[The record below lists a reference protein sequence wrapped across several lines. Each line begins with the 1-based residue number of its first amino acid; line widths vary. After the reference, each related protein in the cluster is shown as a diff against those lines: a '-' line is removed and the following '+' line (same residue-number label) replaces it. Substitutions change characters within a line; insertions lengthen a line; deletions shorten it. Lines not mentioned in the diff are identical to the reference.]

1 MKHLTKQLL
10 VGCLG
15 LSFLVNY
22 TGQSVAA
29 RPPIL
34 DASSEVSS
42 NEESSKASEGSSL
55 ISEETERMTFPELQD
70 KLEQARQKVLSVKL
84 TAKTSRKT
92 KKFSVPSED
101 TYIAWNKFEVSDDQK
116 SEPILSFNHEEYN
129 LASILKIEY
138 YLTKKA
144 QDDYLFYTKVENDQ
158 ASYSQITYPFAYVNY
173 QDILTSIILLDAP
186 YAKVELKD
194 SSYHVYISDKDQSL
208 THLFLFS
215 IGRDKVGQEKSSLE
229 LIIDQKDFNLKG
241 LTYYYQD
248 DQEQRSAEL
257 SVEDINQ
264 VSEKDLTLAPWTQD
278 AVLEEESSSDRSELS
293 DETSETAD
301 SSQSRES
308 SPKASQIMEEV
319 WRGRLL
325 SSVFMSFEKIVLS
338 DDKTNVT
345 ALEGDMAYNKV
356 GQIVGL
362 HYFGILDQGYPDG
375 RFVEIIKSL
384 NDKTFYGR
392 LNSQWYTI
400 STAKK
405 EDIKPEYQRLLT
417 VLADRKLTE
426 RMTVEESET
435 SYLLKLQGHDLG
447 LLGDLS
453 RDLLMDLTGT
463 DSNERQGKFSLTVE
477 VSKKEHYLQSLDLK
491 VETQIEGSPH
501 IQHAKISFSRHNK
514 VSDMKFELPSE
525 AKDARPIEEL
535 SSSQESNW

>member
-144 QDDYLFYTKVENDQ
+144 QDDYLLYTKSEANQ
-158 ASYSQITYPFAYVNY
+158 NSYRQITYPFAYVNY

-229 LIIDQKDFNLKG
+229 LVIDQKDFNLKG

-264 VSEKDLTLAPWTQD
+264 VPEKDLTLAPWTQD
-278 AVLEEESSSDRSELS
+278 AVLEEKSSSDRTESS

-319 WRGRLL
+319 WRERLL

-453 RDLLMDLTGT
+453 RDLLMDLTET

-535 SSSQESNW
+535 SSSEESNW

>member
-92 KKFSVPSED
+92 KEFSVPSED

-144 QDDYLFYTKVENDQ
+144 QDDYLFYTKVETDQ
-158 ASYSQITYPFAYVNY
+158 ASYSQITFPFAYVNY

-241 LTYYYQD
+241 LSYYYQD

-392 LNSQWYTI
+392 INTQWYTV
-400 STAKK
+400 STAKT

-417 VLADRKLTE
+417 VLAEKKLTE
-426 RMTVEESET
+426 KMTVEESET
-435 SYLLKLQGHDLG
+435 GYLLKLQGHDLG

-453 RDLLMDLTGT
+453 RDLLMDLTET

-535 SSSQESNW
+535 SSSEESNS

>member
-15 LSFLVNY
+15 LIFLVNY
-22 TGQSVAA
+22 MGQSVAA

-42 NEESSKASEGSSL
+42 NEESSKASEGGSL
-55 ISEETERMTFPELQD
+55 ISEESERMTFPELQD

-92 KKFSVPSED
+92 KEFSVPSED

-144 QDDYLFYTKVENDQ
+144 QDDYLFYTKVETDQ
-158 ASYSQITYPFAYVNY
+158 ASYRQITYPFAYVNY

-186 YAKVELKD
+186 YAKVKLKD

-215 IGRDKVGQEKSSLE
+215 IGRDKVGQEKSNLE

-241 LTYYYQD
+241 LSYYYQD

-345 ALEGDMAYNKV
+345 ALEGDMAYDKV
-356 GQIVGL
+356 GQIIGL
-362 HYFGILDQGYPDG
+362 HYFGILDHGYSDG

-392 LNSQWYTI
+392 LNSQWYTV
-400 STAKK
+400 STAKT

-417 VLADRKLTE
+417 VLADKKLTE
-426 RMTVEESET
+426 KMTVEESET

-491 VETQIEGSPH
+491 VETQIGGSPQ

-535 SSSQESNW
+535 SSSEESNS

>member
-129 LASILKIEY
+129 LASILKIDY

-186 YAKVELKD
+186 YAKVKLKD

-241 LTYYYQD
+241 LSYYYQD

-345 ALEGDMAYNKV
+345 ALEGDMAYDKV
-356 GQIVGL
+356 GQIIGL
-362 HYFGILDQGYPDG
+362 HYFGILDHGYSDG

-392 LNSQWYTI
+392 LNSQWYTV
-400 STAKK
+400 STAKT

-417 VLADRKLTE
+417 VLADKKLTE
-426 RMTVEESET
+426 KMTVEESET

-491 VETQIEGSPH
+491 VETQIEGSPQ

-535 SSSQESNW
+535 SSSEESNS

>member
-15 LSFLVNY
+15 LIFLVNY
-22 TGQSVAA
+22 MGQSVAA

-42 NEESSKASEGSSL
+42 NEESSKASEGGSL
-55 ISEETERMTFPELQD
+55 ISEESERMTFPELQD

-92 KKFSVPSED
+92 KEFSVPSED

-144 QDDYLFYTKVENDQ
+144 QDDYLFYTKVETDQ
-158 ASYSQITYPFAYVNY
+158 ASYRQITYPFAYVNY

-241 LTYYYQD
+241 LSYYYQD

-345 ALEGDMAYNKV
+345 ALEGDMAYDKV
-356 GQIVGL
+356 GQIIGL
-362 HYFGILDQGYPDG
+362 HYFGILDHGYSDG

-392 LNSQWYTI
+392 LNSQWYTV
-400 STAKK
+400 STAKT

-417 VLADRKLTE
+417 VLADKKLTE
-426 RMTVEESET
+426 KMTVEESET

-491 VETQIEGSPH
+491 VETQIEGSPQ

-535 SSSQESNW
+535 SSSEESNS

>member
-15 LSFLVNY
+15 LIFLVNY
-22 TGQSVAA
+22 MGQSVAA

-42 NEESSKASEGSSL
+42 NEESSKASEGGSL
-55 ISEETERMTFPELQD
+55 ISEESERMTFPELQD

-92 KKFSVPSED
+92 KEFSVPSED

-144 QDDYLFYTKVENDQ
+144 QDDYLFYTKVETDQ
-158 ASYSQITYPFAYVNY
+158 ASYRQITYPFAYVNY

-186 YAKVELKD
+186 YAKVKLKD

-241 LTYYYQD
+241 LSYYYQD

-345 ALEGDMAYNKV
+345 ALEGDMAYDKV
-356 GQIVGL
+356 GQIIGL
-362 HYFGILDQGYPDG
+362 HYFGILDHGYSDG

-392 LNSQWYTI
+392 LNSQWYTV
-400 STAKK
+400 STAKT

-417 VLADRKLTE
+417 VLADKKLTE
-426 RMTVEESET
+426 KMTVEESET

-491 VETQIEGSPH
+491 VETQIEGSPQ

-535 SSSQESNW
+535 SSSEESNS

>member
-1 MKHLTKQLL
+1 MKHLTKHLL

-34 DASSEVSS
+34 DASSEERS

-70 KLEQARQKVLSVKL
+70 KLEQARQKVLSVKI

-92 KKFSVPSED
+92 KEFSVPSED
-101 TYIAWNKFEVSDDQK
+101 AYIAWNKFEVSDDQK
-116 SEPILSFNHEEYN
+116 SEPMLSFNHEELN
-129 LASILKIEY
+129 LAGILKFEY
-138 YLTKKA
+138 FLTKRA
-144 QDDYLFYTKVENDQ
+144 QDDYLLYTKSKNDR
-158 ASYSQITYPFAYVNY
+158 ASYRQISSPFAEVNY

-215 IGRDKVGQEKSSLE
+215 TGRDKVGQEMSSLE

-278 AVLEEESSSDRSELS
+278 AVLEEDSSSDRSELS

-319 WRGRLL
+319 WRERLL

-392 LNSQWYTI
+392 LNTQWYTI
-400 STAKK
+400 SAAKT

-417 VLADRKLTE
+417 VLADKKLTE
-426 RMTVEESET
+426 KMTVEESGT
-435 SYLLKLQGHDLG
+435 SYLLKLEGHELG
-447 LLGDLS
+447 ILGDLS

-491 VETQIEGSPH
+491 VETQIGGNPQ

>member
-1 MKHLTKQLL
+1 MKHLTKHLL

-92 KKFSVPSED
+92 KEFSVPSED
-101 TYIAWNKFEVSDDQK
+101 SYIAWNKFEVSDDQK
-116 SEPILSFNHEEYN
+116 SEPILSFNHEEFN
-129 LASILKIEY
+129 LAGILKFEY

-144 QDDYLFYTKVENDQ
+144 QDDYLLYTKSEANQ
-158 ASYSQITYPFAYVNY
+158 NSYRQITYPFAYVNY

-241 LTYYYQD
+241 LSYYYQD

-392 LNSQWYTI
+392 LNTQWYTV
-400 STAKK
+400 STAKT

-417 VLADRKLTE
+417 VLADKKLTE
-426 RMTVEESET
+426 KMTVEESET

-453 RDLLMDLTGT
+453 RDLLMDLTET

-491 VETQIEGSPH
+491 VETQIGGNPQ

>member
-1 MKHLTKQLL
+1 MKHLTKHLL

-34 DASSEVSS
+34 DASSEESS

-92 KKFSVPSED
+92 KEFSVPSED

-144 QDDYLFYTKVENDQ
+144 QDDYLFYTKVETDQ
-158 ASYSQITYPFAYVNY
+158 ASYSQITFPFAYVNY

-215 IGRDKVGQEKSSLE
+215 IGQDKVGQEKSSLE

-278 AVLEEESSSDRSELS
+278 AVLEEDSSSDRSELS

-319 WRGRLL
+319 WRERLL

-392 LNSQWYTI
+392 LNTQWYTI
-400 STAKK
+400 SAAKT

-417 VLADRKLTE
+417 VLADKKLTE
-426 RMTVEESET
+426 KMTVEESET

-453 RDLLMDLTGT
+453 RDLLMDLTET

-491 VETQIEGSPH
+491 VETQIEGSPQ

>member
-15 LSFLVNY
+15 LIFLVNY
-22 TGQSVAA
+22 MGQSVAA

-42 NEESSKASEGSSL
+42 NEESSKASEGGSL
-55 ISEETERMTFPELQD
+55 ISEESERMTFPELQD

-92 KKFSVPSED
+92 KEFSVPSED
-101 TYIAWNKFEVSDDQK
+101 SYIAWNKFEVSDDQK
-116 SEPILSFNHEEYN
+116 SEPVLSFNHEEFN
-129 LASILKIEY
+129 LAGILKFEY

-144 QDDYLFYTKVENDQ
+144 QDDYLLYTKSEDDQ
-158 ASYSQITYPFAYVNY
+158 ASYRQISSPFAYVNY

-241 LTYYYQD
+241 LSYYYQD

-356 GQIVGL
+356 GQIIGL

-392 LNSQWYTI
+392 LNTQWYTI
-400 STAKK
+400 STAKT

-417 VLADRKLTE
+417 VLADKKLTE
-426 RMTVEESET
+426 KMTVEESET

-453 RDLLMDLTGT
+453 RDLLMDLTET

-535 SSSQESNW
+535 SSSEESNS

>member
-15 LSFLVNY
+15 LIFLVNY
-22 TGQSVAA
+22 MGQSVAA

-42 NEESSKASEGSSL
+42 NEESSKASEGGSL
-55 ISEETERMTFPELQD
+55 ISEESERMTFPELQD

-92 KKFSVPSED
+92 KEFSVPSED

-144 QDDYLFYTKVENDQ
+144 QDDYLFYTKVETDQ
-158 ASYSQITYPFAYVNY
+158 ASYRQITYPFAYVNY

-186 YAKVELKD
+186 YAKVKLKD

-215 IGRDKVGQEKSSLE
+215 IGQDKVGQEKSSLE

-278 AVLEEESSSDRSELS
+278 AVLEEDSSSDRSELS

-345 ALEGDMAYNKV
+345 ALEGDMAYDKV
-356 GQIVGL
+356 GQIIGL
-362 HYFGILDQGYPDG
+362 HYFGILDHGYSDG

-392 LNSQWYTI
+392 LNSQWYTV
-400 STAKK
+400 STAKT

-417 VLADRKLTE
+417 VLADKKLTE
-426 RMTVEESET
+426 KMTVEESET

-491 VETQIEGSPH
+491 VETQIGGNPQ

-535 SSSQESNW
+535 SSSEESNS

>member
-15 LSFLVNY
+15 LIFLVNY
-22 TGQSVAA
+22 MGQSVAA

-42 NEESSKASEGSSL
+42 NEESSKASEGGSL
-55 ISEETERMTFPELQD
+55 ISEESERMTFPELQD

-92 KKFSVPSED
+92 KEFSVPSED

-144 QDDYLFYTKVENDQ
+144 QDDYLFYTKVETDQ
-158 ASYSQITYPFAYVNY
+158 ASYRQITYPFAYVNY

-241 LTYYYQD
+241 LSYHYQD

-392 LNSQWYTI
+392 LNTQWYTI
-400 STAKK
+400 STAKT

-417 VLADRKLTE
+417 VLADKKLTE
-426 RMTVEESET
+426 KMTVEESET

-453 RDLLMDLTGT
+453 RDLLMDLTET
-463 DSNERQGKFSLTVE
+463 DSNERQGKFSLTLE

-491 VETQIEGSPH
+491 VETQIEGSPL

-535 SSSQESNW
+535 SSSEESNS

>member
-1 MKHLTKQLL
+1 MKHLTKHLL

-34 DASSEVSS
+34 DASSEESS

-70 KLEQARQKVLSVKL
+70 KLEQARQKVLSVKI

-92 KKFSVPSED
+92 KEFSVPSED
-101 TYIAWNKFEVSDDQK
+101 AYIAWNKFEVSDDQK
-116 SEPILSFNHEEYN
+116 SEPVLSFNHEELN
-129 LASILKIEY
+129 LAGILKFEY
-138 YLTKKA
+138 FLTKRA
-144 QDDYLFYTKVENDQ
+144 QDDYLLYTKSKNDR
-158 ASYSQITYPFAYVNY
+158 ASYRQISSPFAEVNY

-215 IGRDKVGQEKSSLE
+215 IGQDKVGQEKSSLE

-278 AVLEEESSSDRSELS
+278 AVLEEDSSSDRSELS

-319 WRGRLL
+319 WRERLL

-345 ALEGDMAYNKV
+345 ALEGDMAYDKF
-356 GQIVGL
+356 GQIIGL
-362 HYFGILDQGYPDG
+362 HLFGILDQNHPDG
-375 RFVEIIKSL
+375 RFLEIIKGL

-392 LNSQWYTI
+392 LNTQWYTV
-400 STAKK
+400 SAAKT

-417 VLADRKLTE
+417 VLADKKLTE
-426 RMTVEESET
+426 KMTLEESET
-435 SYLLKLQGHDLG
+435 SYLLKLEGHEIR

-463 DSNERQGKFSLTVE
+463 DSNERQGKFSLTLE

-491 VETQIEGSPH
+491 VETQIGGSPQ

-525 AKDARPIEEL
+525 AKNAKPIEEL
-535 SSSQESNW
+535 SSSEESNW

>member
-34 DASSEVSS
+34 DASSGVSS

-70 KLEQARQKVLSVKL
+70 KLEQARQKVLNVKL

-92 KKFSVPSED
+92 KEFSVPSED

-116 SEPILSFNHEEYN
+116 SEPVLSFNHEEFN
-129 LASILKIEY
+129 LAGILKFEY
-138 YLTKKA
+138 YLTKKV
-144 QDDYLFYTKVENDQ
+144 QDDYLLYTKSEDDQ
-158 ASYSQITYPFAYVNY
+158 ASYRQISSPFAYVNY

-194 SSYHVYISDKDQSL
+194 SSYHVYISNKDQSL

-229 LIIDQKDFNLKG
+229 LVIDQKDFNLEG

-257 SVEDINQ
+257 SVADINQ
-264 VSEKDLTLAPWTQD
+264 VSEKDLTLAPWTQE
-278 AVLEEESSSDRSELS
+278 AVLEEDSSSDRSELS

-319 WRGRLL
+319 WRERLL

-400 STAKK
+400 STAKT

-417 VLADRKLTE
+417 VLADKKLTE
-426 RMTVEESET
+426 KMTVEESET
-435 SYLLKLQGHDLG
+435 SYFLKLQGHELG

-477 VSKKEHYLQSLDLK
+477 ISKKEHYLQSLDLK
-491 VETQIEGSPH
+491 VETQIEGSPQ

-535 SSSQESNW
+535 SSSEESNW

>member
-1 MKHLTKQLL
+1 MKHLTKHLL

-34 DASSEVSS
+34 DASSGVSS

-92 KKFSVPSED
+92 KEFSVPSED
-101 TYIAWNKFEVSDDQK
+101 AYIAWNKFEVSDDQK
-116 SEPILSFNHEEYN
+116 SEPVLSFNHEELN
-129 LASILKIEY
+129 LAGILKFEY
-138 YLTKKA
+138 FLTKRA
-144 QDDYLFYTKVENDQ
+144 QDDYLLYTKSKNDR
-158 ASYSQITYPFAYVNY
+158 ASYRQISSPFAEVNY

-229 LIIDQKDFNLKG
+229 LVIDQKDFNLKR
-241 LTYYYQD
+241 LSYYYQD

-264 VSEKDLTLAPWTQD
+264 VSKKDLTLAPWTQD
-278 AVLEEESSSDRSELS
+278 AVLEEDSSSDRSELS

-319 WRGRLL
+319 WRERLL

-392 LNSQWYTI
+392 LNTQWYTI
-400 STAKK
+400 SAAKT

-426 RMTVEESET
+426 KMTVEESET

-491 VETQIEGSPH
+491 VETQIEGSPQ

>member
-1 MKHLTKQLL
+1 MKHLTKHLL

-34 DASSEVSS
+34 DASSEESS

-70 KLEQARQKVLSVKL
+70 KLEQARQKVLSVKI

-92 KKFSVPSED
+92 KEFSVPSED
-101 TYIAWNKFEVSDDQK
+101 AYIAWNKFEVSDDQK
-116 SEPILSFNHEEYN
+116 SEPVLSFNHEELN
-129 LASILKIEY
+129 LAGILKFEY
-138 YLTKKA
+138 FLTKRA
-144 QDDYLFYTKVENDQ
+144 QDDYLLYTKSKNDR
-158 ASYSQITYPFAYVNY
+158 ASYRQISSPFAEVNY

-215 IGRDKVGQEKSSLE
+215 IGQDKVGQEKSSLE

-278 AVLEEESSSDRSELS
+278 AVLEEDSSSDRSELS
-293 DETSETAD
+293 DKTSETAD

-319 WRGRLL
+319 WRERLL

-338 DDKTNVT
+338 DEKTNVT

-356 GQIVGL
+356 GQIAGL

-392 LNSQWYTI
+392 LNTQWYTI
-400 STAKK
+400 STAKT

-417 VLADRKLTE
+417 VLADKKLTE
-426 RMTVEESET
+426 KMTVEESGT
-435 SYLLKLQGHDLG
+435 SYLLKLQGHELG

-453 RDLLMDLTGT
+453 RDFLMDLTGT

-491 VETQIEGSPH
+491 VETQIGGNPQ

-535 SSSQESNW
+535 SSSDESNW

>member
-15 LSFLVNY
+15 LIFLVNY
-22 TGQSVAA
+22 MGQSVAA

-42 NEESSKASEGSSL
+42 NEESSKASEGGSL
-55 ISEETERMTFPELQD
+55 ISEESERMTFPELQD

-92 KKFSVPSED
+92 KEFSVPSED
-101 TYIAWNKFEVSDDQK
+101 SYIAWNKFEVSDDQK
-116 SEPILSFNHEEYN
+116 SEPILSFNHEEFN
-129 LASILKIEY
+129 LAGILKFEY

-144 QDDYLFYTKVENDQ
+144 QDDYLLYTKSEANQ
-158 ASYSQITYPFAYVNY
+158 NSYRQITYPFAYVNY

-241 LTYYYQD
+241 LSYYYQD

-392 LNSQWYTI
+392 LNTQWYTI
-400 STAKK
+400 STAKT

-417 VLADRKLTE
+417 VLADKKLTE
-426 RMTVEESET
+426 KMTVEESET

-491 VETQIEGSPH
+491 VETQIEGSPQ

-535 SSSQESNW
+535 SSSEESNS

>member
-1 MKHLTKQLL
+1 MKHLTKHLL

-34 DASSEVSS
+34 DASSEESS

-92 KKFSVPSED
+92 KEFSVPSED

-144 QDDYLFYTKVENDQ
+144 QDDYLFYTKVETDQ
-158 ASYSQITYPFAYVNY
+158 ASYRQITYPFAYVNY

-186 YAKVELKD
+186 YAKVKLKD

-278 AVLEEESSSDRSELS
+278 AVLEEDSSSDRSELS

-319 WRGRLL
+319 WRERLL

-345 ALEGDMAYNKV
+345 ALEGDMAYDKV
-356 GQIVGL
+356 GQIIGL
-362 HYFGILDQGYPDG
+362 HYFGILDHGYSDG

-392 LNSQWYTI
+392 LNSQWYTV
-400 STAKK
+400 STAKT

-417 VLADRKLTE
+417 VLADKKLTE
-426 RMTVEESET
+426 KMTVEESET

-491 VETQIEGSPH
+491 VETQIEGSPQ

-535 SSSQESNW
+535 SSSEESNS

>member
-55 ISEETERMTFPELQD
+55 ISEETEPMTFPELQD
-70 KLEQARQKVLSVKL
+70 KLEQARQKVLSVKI

-92 KKFSVPSED
+92 KEFSVPSED
-101 TYIAWNKFEVSDDQK
+101 AYIAWNKFEVSDDQK
-116 SEPILSFNHEEYN
+116 SEPVLSFNHEELN
-129 LASILKIEY
+129 LAGILKFEY
-138 YLTKKA
+138 FLTKRA
-144 QDDYLFYTKVENDQ
+144 QDDYLLYTKSKNDR
-158 ASYSQITYPFAYVNY
+158 ASYRQISSPFAEVNY

-229 LIIDQKDFNLKG
+229 LVIDQKDFNLKG
-241 LTYYYQD
+241 LSYYYQD

-264 VSEKDLTLAPWTQD
+264 VPEKDLTLAPWTQD
-278 AVLEEESSSDRSELS
+278 AVLEEKSSSDRTESS

-319 WRGRLL
+319 WRERLL

-453 RDLLMDLTGT
+453 RDLLMDLTET

>member
-1 MKHLTKQLL
+1 MKHLTKHLL

-34 DASSEVSS
+34 DASSEESS

-70 KLEQARQKVLSVKL
+70 KLEQARQKVLSVKI

-92 KKFSVPSED
+92 KEFSVPSED
-101 TYIAWNKFEVSDDQK
+101 AYIAWNKFEVSDDQK
-116 SEPILSFNHEEYN
+116 SEPVLSFNHEELN
-129 LASILKIEY
+129 LAGILKFEY
-138 YLTKKA
+138 FLTKRA
-144 QDDYLFYTKVENDQ
+144 QDDYLLYTKSKNDR
-158 ASYSQITYPFAYVNY
+158 ASYRQISSPFAEVNY

-208 THLFLFS
+208 THLILFS
-215 IGRDKVGQEKSSLE
+215 IGQDKVGQEKSSLE

-278 AVLEEESSSDRSELS
+278 AVLEEDSSSDRSELS

-319 WRGRLL
+319 WRERLL

-392 LNSQWYTI
+392 LNTQWYTI
-400 STAKK
+400 SAAKT
-405 EDIKPEYQRLLT
+405 EDIKPEYQSLLT
-417 VLADRKLTE
+417 VLADKKLTE
-426 RMTVEESET
+426 KMTVEESET
-435 SYLLKLQGHDLG
+435 SYFLKLQGHELG

-477 VSKKEHYLQSLDLK
+477 VSKKEHYLQSFDLK
-491 VETQIEGSPH
+491 VETQIGGSPQ

-525 AKDARPIEEL
+525 AKDAKPIEEL
-535 SSSQESNW
+535 SSSEESNW

>member
-1 MKHLTKQLL
+1 MKHLTKHLL

-34 DASSEVSS
+34 DASSEESS

-70 KLEQARQKVLSVKL
+70 KLEQARQKVLSVKI

-92 KKFSVPSED
+92 KEFSVPSED
-101 TYIAWNKFEVSDDQK
+101 AYIAWNKFEVSDDQK
-116 SEPILSFNHEEYN
+116 SEPVLSFNHEELN
-129 LASILKIEY
+129 LAGILKFEY
-138 YLTKKA
+138 FLTKRA
-144 QDDYLFYTKVENDQ
+144 QDDYLLYTKSKNDR
-158 ASYSQITYPFAYVNY
+158 ASYRQISSPFAEVNY

-215 IGRDKVGQEKSSLE
+215 IGQDKVGQEKSSLE

-278 AVLEEESSSDRSELS
+278 AVLEEDSSSDRSELS

-319 WRGRLL
+319 WRERLL

-362 HYFGILDQGYPDG
+362 HYFGILDHGYPDG

-392 LNSQWYTI
+392 LNSQWYTV
-400 STAKK
+400 STAKT

-417 VLADRKLTE
+417 VLADKKLTE
-426 RMTVEESET
+426 KMTVEESET

-491 VETQIEGSPH
+491 VETQIEGSPQ

-514 VSDMKFELPSE
+514 VPDMKFELPSE

-535 SSSQESNW
+535 SSSEESNW

>member
-1 MKHLTKQLL
+1 MKHLTKHLL

-15 LSFLVNY
+15 FSFLVNY

-34 DASSEVSS
+34 DASTEDSS

-55 ISEETERMTFPELQD
+55 ISEETEPMTFPELQD

-92 KKFSVPSED
+92 KEFSVPSED
-101 TYIAWNKFEVSDDQK
+101 SYIAWNKFEVSDDQK

-144 QDDYLFYTKVENDQ
+144 QGNYLLYTKLETDQ

-173 QDILTSIILLDAP
+173 QDILTSIILLDVP

-241 LTYYYQD
+241 LSYHYQD

-257 SVEDINQ
+257 SVADINQ
-264 VSEKDLTLAPWTQD
+264 VSEKDLTLAPWTKE
-278 AVLEEESSSDRSELS
+278 AVLEEDSSSDRTESS
-293 DETSETAD
+293 DETSEATD
-301 SSQSRES
+301 SSQSSDS
-308 SPKASQIMEEV
+308 SPMASQIMEEA
-319 WRGRLL
+319 WRERLL

-356 GQIVGL
+356 GQIIGL
-362 HYFGILDQGYPDG
+362 HYFGILDQNHPDG
-375 RFVEIIKSL
+375 RFLEIIKSL

-392 LNSQWYTI
+392 LNTQWYTV
-400 STAKK
+400 SAAKT

-417 VLADRKLTE
+417 VLADKKLTE
-426 RMTVEESET
+426 KMTLEESET
-435 SYLLKLQGHDLG
+435 SYFLKLQGHELG
-447 LLGDLS
+447 LLADLS

-463 DSNERQGKFSLTVE
+463 DSNERQGKFSLTLE

-491 VETQIEGSPH
+491 VETQIEGSPQ

-535 SSSQESNW
+535 SSSEESN